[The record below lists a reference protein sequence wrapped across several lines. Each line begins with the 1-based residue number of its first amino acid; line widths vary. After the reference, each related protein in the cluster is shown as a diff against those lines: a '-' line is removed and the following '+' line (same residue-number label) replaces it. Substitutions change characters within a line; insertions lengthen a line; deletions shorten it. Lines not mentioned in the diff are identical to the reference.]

1 MKEVIAGKRDRIE
14 FELFGESDGMASAQA
29 NGGSAKAATL
39 HHDGS
44 VWIAEHRLVLVVCSQ
59 SDYSSLLKCY
69 RRW

>member
-1 MKEVIAGKRDRIE
+1 MLRLNRTQALEVIAGKRDRIE

-44 VWIAEHRLVLVVCSQ
+44 VSGAATSPVYALV
-59 SDYSSLLKCY
+59 Y
-69 RRW
+69 